1 MYSQL
6 RPTPTTTTKQ
16 QFDRV
21 WNASVSLMKT
31 GFRTGRIQSI
41 SAAEA
46 KKLKAPYRRRYVYNQ
61 SKCLI
66 CHGRVKSF
74 SEASRTVWFCPGCQ
88 SGSPSP
94 QKSSREVFHSKC
106 ASEPLVLRKSN
117 PLKLSV
123 KELRSEIERYGLN
136 IPKRSRKADL
146 VKILSEY
153 KQSSRASYNGL
164 R

>member
-1 MYSQL
+1 M
-6 RPTPTTTTKQ
+6 
-16 QFDRV
+16 V
-21 WNASVSLMKT
+21 CAN
-31 GFRTGRIQSI
+31 
-41 SAAEA
+41 
-46 KKLKAPYRRRYVYNQ
+46 N
-61 SKCLI
+61 
-66 CHGRVKSF
+66 
-74 SEASRTVWFCPGCQ
+74 Q

-146 VKILSEY
+146 IKILSEH
-153 KQSSRASYNGL
+153 KQDLAEHTADYMDDSSRVHGYNQRLARVEKTKPKKKTTKKKVKKEKKTKEKKKKNKTASKV
-164 R
+164 RRSSRRRRKV